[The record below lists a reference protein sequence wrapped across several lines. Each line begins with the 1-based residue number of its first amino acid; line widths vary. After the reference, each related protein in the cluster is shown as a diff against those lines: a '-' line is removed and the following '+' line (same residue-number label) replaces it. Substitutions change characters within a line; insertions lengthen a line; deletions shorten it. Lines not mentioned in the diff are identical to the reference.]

1 MAITKTQKH
10 SIVSYLND
18 NVSSQKAVVLLTT
31 RDTAATV
38 DANQNFAFRKNCYD
52 QGLSVQVVKNSL
64 IQVAFPEVKNLV
76 GQTYI
81 VFMTDGAKSDE
92 VTAPKVIAEAVA
104 KDFKENFDIIGSV
117 VNGEFYDKVSTIAL
131 SKVPTFNDSMAMIAG
146 TINQITA
153 KIAIAIKEIPTSVA
167 RGVQAAKAE

>member
-18 NVSSQKAVVLLTT
+18 NVTSQKAVVLLTT
-31 RDTAATV
+31 RDTTATV
-38 DANQNFAFRKNCYD
+38 DASQNFAFRKNCYD

-64 IQVAFPEVKNLV
+64 IQVAFPEVKDLT
-76 GQTYI
+76 GQTYVI
-81 VFMTDGAKSDE
+81 FMTDGSKSDE
-92 VTAPKVIAEAVA
+92 VTAPKVISEAVA
-104 KDFKENFDIIGSV
+104 KDFKDNFDIIGSV

-131 SKVPTFNDSMAMIAG
+131 SKVPSFNDSMAM
-146 TINQITA
+146 
-153 KIAIAIKEIPTSVA
+153 IAIAIKEIPTSVA